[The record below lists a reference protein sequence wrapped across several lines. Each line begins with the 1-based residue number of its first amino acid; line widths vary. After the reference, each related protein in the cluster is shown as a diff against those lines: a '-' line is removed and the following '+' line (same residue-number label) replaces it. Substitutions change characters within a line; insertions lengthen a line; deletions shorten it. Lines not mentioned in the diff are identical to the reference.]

1 MPSAHRRNSFQSSF
15 PVVNLASLDIP
26 AYKGKTTVS
35 PGHMRE
41 RKTSNESSEFNP
53 APLPGFNDN
62 AHRDNQS
69 VSSHQYQPPQPQP
82 QYINPNPYNS
92 GLTGAA
98 PHFLEAKIS
107 LPVYD
112 PTPFGRKPVKI
123 KPESKDLLFN
133 GTNMEI
139 SDFITRLEK
148 AAQVDGALGSD
159 IAIQYQ
165 KEFQDFNI
173 QVDNLVAYL
182 IRVQHMLSVEEIR
195 HSKEL
200 RTITILE
207 NDENLEELKV
217 VRPSQPQPQKFST
230 PDKSVDELT
239 KTLSS
244 WNTQK
249 QKPTP
254 FVSASHVPYK
264 PAQLE
269 KDLSHLKYELDK
281 LIKKEGTSI
290 FLPDGTQIPYDR
302 TRPYKQIVDQYHASR
317 TQPGIIN
324 LPPGTTIQ
332 KAEPVPEA
340 QTSFGK
346 LEEMEHQDHHCYDC
360 EMAKRLRNKIL
371 TLLLTPLLLD
381 QLLPLLLTLPPPL
394 RKFQSK
400 LLKIVLSPKE
410 KAQKK
415 TTVERPLSNQYPDA
429 EDKLVK
435 QMLAN
440 RMDVSVGELLAVSPS
455 VTEKFK
461 KSVSSKRVPLDQTKS
476 TNAGGMDPHEDCEEG
491 EEVGEINIHYSCPLG
506 YVTLSVNGRSFQAL
520 LDNGSQVNLMSK
532 NLANKMGLVIT
543 QRKMNLRGIGGHK
556 SIILGVAETV
566 PVKIGSVIQNSHF
579 WVSADDI
586 QPIIGTPFLMDAAAV
601 LQFQEKGST
610 FSITKNGHTYLIP
623 LPILQTRNGKLPSLD
638 PYQTPL
644 TPFPP
649 EFTPTWKI
657 TEERLKVINFGP
669 ADFLWAEELKLFK
682 HLIITRQDAFAFGPE
697 ERGLL
702 KHTYGQP
709 YVIPVIK
716 HEPWQQKPIPIPT
729 AIKDQF
735 IELVRERIKTGLYE
749 QSFSTYSS
757 PVFCVKKQDGKLR
770 VVHDLQKLNKVTIK
784 DSGLP
789 PNPEE
794 LIESFTGRA
803 CYGLGDIMG
812 GYDERELAPESR
824 PLTTFETPLGRFQ
837 LTRLPQGAT
846 NSVAVYQAQMMWILQ
861 DEIPH
866 NVGIFIDDGG
876 IKGPVSDY
884 NQETLKENPGIRRFI
899 WEYAITLE
907 RILFRIEEA
916 GLTVSGKI
924 RGFLGVC
931 VYVRMFIPG
940 LSELA
945 SPLRK
950 LTRKDADWDWTDDCD
965 LAFQKLK
972 KIIGYDITL
981 KKLDYSEDAGAIK
994 LAVDSSFIAAGAVL
1008 SQEDKGLDRPVLY
1021 ESVVFT
1027 PTESKY
1033 SQSKL
1038 ELCGVAKILKKLQ
1051 TQLWGQHFELL
1062 IDAKSLIEM
1071 INSPSLPNA
1080 PMTRWI
1086 AFINS
1091 FLSL

>member
-15 PVVNLASLDIP
+15 PVVNLASLEIP
-26 AYKGKTTVS
+26 AYKGKATVS

-41 RKTSNESSEFNP
+41 RKTSNDSSEFNP

-69 VSSHQYQPPQPQP
+69 VSSHQYQPPQPQL
-82 QYINPNPYNS
+82 QYINPNPYNP

-123 KPESKDLLFN
+123 KPESKDLIFN

-159 IAIQYQ
+159 IAIQVMFFMKGETLVKEVQEMAHKEDYDWEKIKERLVQRWGKMLPLLKYKRTDLDKILSTTSNLSTQ

-195 HSKEL
+195 HSVLMCLSKPIRMAVTKELIRDNHMTLAVDGSHILPPYQIIVAYVQKEL

-269 KDLSHLKYELDK
+269 KDLSHLKCHYCFGKAHTLHRCNLVYSDELDK

-302 TRPYKQIVDQYHASR
+302 TRPYKQI
-317 TQPGIIN
+317 
-324 LPPGTTIQ
+324 

-346 LEEMEHQDHHCYDC
+346 LEEIEHQDHHCYDC
-360 EMAKRLRNKIL
+360 EMAKRLRSGKEIEETPSAKKSRNEREEAMDVDTERLMDFSRQDSYTPINPSPSG
-371 TLLLTPLLLD
+371 LTPASN
-381 QLLPLLLTLPPPL
+381 PPTPP
-394 RKFQSK
+394 KKVSIQAPEDSPK
-400 LLKIVLSPKE
+400 APKE

-415 TTVERPLSNQYPDA
+415 TTVERPLANQYPDA

-435 QMLAN
+435 QMLEN
-440 RMDVSVGELLAVSPS
+440 RMNVSVGELLAGSPS

-461 KSVSSKRVPLDQTKS
+461 KSVSSKRVPVDQTKS
-476 TNAGGMDPHEDCEEG
+476 TNTGGMDPQEDGEE

-566 PVKIGSVIQNSHF
+566 PVKIGSMISN
-579 WVSADDI
+579 
-586 QPIIGTPFLMDAAAV
+586 
-601 LQFQEKGST
+601 
-610 FSITKNGHTYLIP
+610 
-623 LPILQTRNGKLPSLD
+623 
-638 PYQTPL
+638 
-644 TPFPP
+644 
-649 EFTPTWKI
+649 
-657 TEERLKVINFGP
+657 
-669 ADFLWAEELKLFK
+669 
-682 HLIITRQDAFAFGPE
+682 
-697 ERGLL
+697 
-702 KHTYGQP
+702 
-709 YVIPVIK
+709 
-716 HEPWQQKPIPIPT
+716 
-729 AIKDQF
+729 
-735 IELVRERIKTGLYE
+735 
-749 QSFSTYSS
+749 
-757 PVFCVKKQDGKLR
+757 
-770 VVHDLQKLNKVTIK
+770 
-784 DSGLP
+784 
-789 PNPEE
+789 
-794 LIESFTGRA
+794 
-803 CYGLGDIMG
+803 
-812 GYDERELAPESR
+812 
-824 PLTTFETPLGRFQ
+824 Q
-837 LTRLPQGAT
+837 L
-846 NSVAVYQAQMMWILQ
+846 
-861 DEIPH
+861 
-866 NVGIFIDDGG
+866 
-876 IKGPVSDY
+876 
-884 NQETLKENPGIRRFI
+884 
-899 WEYAITLE
+899 
-907 RILFRIEEA
+907 
-916 GLTVSGKI
+916 
-924 RGFLGVC
+924 
-931 VYVRMFIPG
+931 
-940 LSELA
+940 
-945 SPLRK
+945 
-950 LTRKDADWDWTDDCD
+950 
-965 LAFQKLK
+965 
-972 KIIGYDITL
+972 
-981 KKLDYSEDAGAIK
+981 
-994 LAVDSSFIAAGAVL
+994 
-1008 SQEDKGLDRPVLY
+1008 
-1021 ESVVFT
+1021 
-1027 PTESKY
+1027 
-1033 SQSKL
+1033 
-1038 ELCGVAKILKKLQ
+1038 
-1051 TQLWGQHFELL
+1051 
-1062 IDAKSLIEM
+1062 
-1071 INSPSLPNA
+1071 
-1080 PMTRWI
+1080 
-1086 AFINS
+1086 
-1091 FLSL
+1091 